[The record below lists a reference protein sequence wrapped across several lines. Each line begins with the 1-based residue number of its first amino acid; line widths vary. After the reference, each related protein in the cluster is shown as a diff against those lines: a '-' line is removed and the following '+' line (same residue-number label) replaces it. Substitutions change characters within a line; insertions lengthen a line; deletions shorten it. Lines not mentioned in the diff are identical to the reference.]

1 MSYNDLIYK
10 KRDIPVYRE
19 QNAGLENKAQAQM
32 FQNINNTAQDIIGT
46 GVKVIAMLQ
55 DLDANNKLVEKQAL
69 DEANLRELQIKYQ
82 NDPTNEN
89 FKKEAKTLYD
99 NTTNEAMKNIGFMV
113 KSNYEI
119 QYKENFKNIEKNLDR
134 WQFIQQL
141 KNAQVKLQ
149 EQNHIANNNGYNIGR
164 NGDWNN
170 AESFFN
176 NYAPNLEKNY
186 KLIYGE
192 FGFEDYKKALRNDY
206 YTNVISGLIET
217 NPTLAQE
224 KLEELRKNNII
235 DGVVVDKLKSIAGD
249 RIIEIDKWNTSKDLI
264 AGDVA
269 FKNILLKIRSS
280 DGASIQ
286 DVNNFIEMSP
296 KLPQNQKEFLLK
308 ELYGTSKNKVNGNEK
323 TSKKAVDNFS
333 KQQAFNELE
342 DMYIG
347 VISSVD
353 NSIDSKTIAKSIN
366 LFNQKLNEYS
376 INDLISNNEYKDFN
390 EKIKVF
396 ENGILE
402 SRYERDFNKKRFLF
416 SDYKA
421 PERLNETINNMLK
434 PIAKSNNID
443 EDNFEGFL
451 KTDKTAINLK
461 HYMYKNVGA
470 VQNKLIKERIEE
482 FNKTSTKPYDIN
494 NIKDFVKNELT
505 KRELE
510 NIQDVAVQEV
520 KRNYLLKYSII
531 SEEEINKNGVN
542 QSMDNYIKMVFYK
555 NNQQNIAQDIDN
567 IIKEK
572 FKNRITLLDW
582 GKIDLKN

>member
-89 FKKEAKTLYD
+89 FKKEVKTLYD

-269 FKNILLKIRSS
+269 FKNILLKIRSL

-353 NSIDSKTIAKSIN
+353 NSIDSKEITKSIN

-443 EDNFEGFL
+443 EDNFEDFL

-461 HYMYKNVGA
+461 HYMYKNVG
-470 VQNKLIKERIEE
+470 VIQNELIKERIKE
-482 FNKTSTKPYDIN
+482 FNKISTKPYDIN
-494 NIKDFVKNELT
+494 NIKDFVKKELT

-510 NIQDVAVQEV
+510 NIQDVAIQEV

-531 SEEEINKNGVN
+531 SEEEIKKNGVN

-555 NNQQNIAQDIDN
+555 NNQQNIAQDRDN

>member
-134 WQFIQQL
+134 WQFTQQL

-235 DGVVVDKLKSIAGD
+235 DGTVVDKLKSIAGD

-269 FKNILLKIRSS
+269 FKNILLKIRSL

-308 ELYGTSKNKVNGNEK
+308 ELYGTSKNRVNGNEK
-323 TSKKAVDNFS
+323 TNKKAVDNFS
-333 KQQAFNELE
+333 KQQAYNELE

-353 NSIDSKTIAKSIN
+353 NSIDSEAIAKSIN

-443 EDNFEGFL
+443 EDNFEDFL

-470 VQNKLIKERIEE
+470 VQNELIKERIEE

-531 SEEEINKNGVN
+531 SEEEIKKNGVN
-542 QSMDNYIKMVFYK
+542 QSMNNYIKMVFYK
-555 NNQQNIAQDIDN
+555 NNQQNIAQDRDN